1 MTWREGRIKETVGSF
16 CSLSCVTCHGCGW
29 QSEGLLAG
37 MLGVL
42 QEQGAVAGL
51 GRGPLPE
58 ASLSPGAAAV
68 VFAPRRRSLSG
79 PLLSDD
85 RS

>member
-1 MTWREGRIKETVGSF
+1 M
-16 CSLSCVTCHGCGW
+16 
-29 QSEGLLAG
+29 
-37 MLGVL
+37 L
-42 QEQGAVAGL
+42 QEQGAVPGL

-68 VFAPRRRSLSG
+68 VFAPGRRSLSG